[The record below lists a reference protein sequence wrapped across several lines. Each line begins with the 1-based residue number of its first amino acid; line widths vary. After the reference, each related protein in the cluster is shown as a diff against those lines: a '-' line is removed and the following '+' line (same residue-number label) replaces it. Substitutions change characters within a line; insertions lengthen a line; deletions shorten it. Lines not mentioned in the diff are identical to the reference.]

1 MLFRSESIKYETKD
15 GKTTVRNPKARQ
27 ALLEAVASHEGGHLR
42 DFGTKGE
49 KKVALLANLVGDKAI
64 DKLNSVIE
72 AEAQKKGGLGD
83 IARNAIERANKQTDN
98 PAREEIANY
107 FTEELTRRGYEGRL
121 GPVWKAMD
129 EMIAGARDNFSK
141 VTGKTLDIRLKDLG
155 YIAKQ
160 ELKQALEAQM
170 NEKRGSLGSHP
181 QAHLKTSKNPEKRV
195 VVNWD
200 LRPELASRE
209 EARAIDSQRA
219 KIADFEMVQALDK

>member
-1 MLFRSESIKYETKD
+1 MALENKLTKTQNELV
-15 GKTTVRNPKARQ
+15 GKEVDRYYVQKAHVHDQLQMEAEKLAKARQ
-27 ALLEAVASHEGGHLR
+27 
-42 DFGTKGE
+42 
-49 KKVALLANLVGDKAI
+49 
-64 DKLNSVIE
+64 
-72 AEAQKKGGLGD
+72 
-83 IARNAIERANKQTDN
+83 
-98 PAREEIANY
+98 
-107 FTEELTRRGYEGRL
+107 
-121 GPVWKAMD
+121 
-129 EMIAGARDNFSK
+129 
-141 VTGKTLDIRLKDLG
+141 
-155 YIAKQ
+155 KQ